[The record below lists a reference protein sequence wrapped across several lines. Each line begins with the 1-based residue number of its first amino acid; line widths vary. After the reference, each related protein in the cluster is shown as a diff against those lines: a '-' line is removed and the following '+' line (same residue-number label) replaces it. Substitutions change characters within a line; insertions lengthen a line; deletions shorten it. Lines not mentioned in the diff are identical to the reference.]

1 MVLNDNQLVTLLLTT
16 SLGISDKSV
25 KPLSLGKW
33 NKLVKKIVSSNLKEP
48 GALLNLEANEIKE
61 KLSLSQEETDQIY
74 NLLKKGAY
82 LAIQLE
88 ELNRRGIY
96 TLCRSD
102 KEYPNLIKKKLKEY
116 APAVIFYSGN
126 LDILNRIGIGMV
138 GSRKIDIDILDN
150 TKFICEKAVNEGLTI
165 ISGGAKGVDSSSET
179 AAFECGGEYI
189 SFICDSL
196 VSRIKKKDVRD
207 RISTG
212 RALYMTMDGP
222 NYPFSPARAMNR
234 NKYIYSLSKATIIM
248 NSDYNHGGT
257 WAGAIENLKKD
268 LSIPF
273 VINNNSKGNIELI
286 KLGCNSIELKSD
298 FSIKKLCENIKTK
311 NNSASVEKNEEI
323 VQMNLFS
330 GL

>member
-33 NKLVKKIVSSNLKEP
+33 NKLVNKIITSDLREP
-48 GALLNLEANEIKE
+48 ANLLNLEANEIKD

-96 TLCRSD
+96 TLCRGD
-102 KEYPNLIKKKLKEY
+102 KEYPTLIKKKLKEY

-126 LDILNRIGIGMV
+126 LELLNETGIGMV
-138 GSRKIDIDILDN
+138 GSRKIDTDILDN
-150 TKFICEKAVNEGLTI
+150 TKFICEKAVSEGLI
-165 ISGGAKGVDSSSET
+165 IVSGGAKGVDSSSET
-179 AAFECGGEYI
+179 AAFDCGGKYI

-196 VSRIKKKDVRD
+196 ITRIKKKEIRD

-212 RALYMTMDGP
+212 RALYMTIDGP

-234 NKYIYSLSKATIIM
+234 NKYIYSLSKATFIM

-257 WAGAIENLKKD
+257 WAGAIENLKKN
-268 LSIPF
+268 LSMPF
-273 VINNNSKGNIELI
+273 VINNNSRGNEELI
-286 KLGCNSIELKSD
+286 KLGCNSIELTSNL
-298 FSIKKLCENIKTK
+298 SVQKLYENTK
-311 NNSASVEKNEEI
+311 DKINNERNNQNEKI
-323 VQMNLFS
+323 VQIDLFS